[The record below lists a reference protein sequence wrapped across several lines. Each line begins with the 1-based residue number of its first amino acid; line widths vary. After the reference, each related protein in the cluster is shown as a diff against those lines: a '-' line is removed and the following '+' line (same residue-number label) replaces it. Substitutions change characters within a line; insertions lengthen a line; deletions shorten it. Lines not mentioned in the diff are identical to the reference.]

1 MNTMSPSNGTA
12 ADASPAQSD
21 PSAVS
26 QKAIAEP
33 KAGARPAIPAL
44 LWCSIAAITA
54 TGCLG
59 IYRNLAFLWTIWTTD
74 PLRSIGMLI
83 LPASL
88 VLTLRVWRQN
98 RWEMR
103 GTWWGLVVLGL
114 SFGLSVLRHRFEF
127 IAVLGGAGITLIP
140 VALPIYLYGSG
151 IVLLFAGPRVWRRA
165 WFPLGLLLLS
175 QPVPGAVNALL
186 DIPLQNLSAHVARS
200 FASAIGF
207 APTTPQLRLMFSPDF
222 GMFIAPGCDGIRGA
236 VTMGYLALVLG
247 YLKRV
252 SVFRWAA
259 YVAGAVLLGYVFN
272 FTRLC
277 VLVLYYRI
285 ALGHPGLEGMAKWA
299 DYVIGG
305 CLFLVA
311 TFLFL
316 RLARGKEAA
325 GGAASSAPASP
336 GSAPPAAKSWLK
348 CAAFMALIVLSLCF
362 FGLRDNRKDAATVA
376 SLAGRMPK
384 QIGDF
389 GLTRAWYEQQDG
401 VILLQSGAYT
411 APSSEEITLAVWIGA
426 GLHNANTCWLARGL
440 QPEYLTTKT
449 FVTAEKIPVA
459 FSAGFYSDGIT
470 DSIVVNALCSPAFCS
485 QSPGAVPRNGFK
497 FLSLR
502 PSGASGHPVSIMV
515 RIDRAHSNAPKAV
528 TYDLLTAEA
537 QRFLANLDMTRLSGE
552 FQ

>member
-1 MNTMSPSNGTA
+1 
-12 ADASPAQSD
+12 
-21 PSAVS
+21 
-26 QKAIAEP
+26 
-33 KAGARPAIPAL
+33 
-44 LWCSIAAITA
+44 
-54 TGCLG
+54 
-59 IYRNLAFLWTIWTTD
+59 
-74 PLRSIGMLI
+74 
-83 LPASL
+83 
-88 VLTLRVWRQN
+88 
-98 RWEMR
+98 
-103 GTWWGLVVLGL
+103 
-114 SFGLSVLRHRFEF
+114 
-127 IAVLGGAGITLIP
+127 
-140 VALPIYLYGSG
+140 
-151 IVLLFAGPRVWRRA
+151 
-165 WFPLGLLLLS
+165 
-175 QPVPGAVNALL
+175 LL

-200 FASAIGF
+200 FASVIGF
-207 APTTPQLRLMFSPDF
+207 APATPQLRLMFSPDF

-252 SVFRWAA
+252 SIFRWAA

-316 RLARGKEAA
+316 RLARGKETAS
-325 GGAASSAPASP
+325 GAASSAPVRP
-336 GSAPPAAKSWLK
+336 GSAPPAAKAWLK
-348 CAAFMALIVLSLCF
+348 CAAFLALIVLSLCF
-362 FGLRDNRKDAATVA
+362 FGLRDNRTDAATVA
-376 SLAGRMPK
+376 SLAGRMPER
-384 QIGDF
+384 IGDF

-401 VILLQSGAYT
+401 VILLQSGAYA
-411 APSSEEITLAVWIGA
+411 APSSEEITLAVWVGA

-440 QPEYLTTKT
+440 QPEYLTSKT
-449 FVTAEKIPVA
+449 FVTAERKPVA
-459 FSAGFYSDGIT
+459 FSAGFYNDGIT

-485 QSPGAVPRNGFK
+485 QSPDAVPKNGFK

-537 QRFLANLDMTRLSGE
+537 QRFLTNLDMTGLSGG

>member
-12 ADASPAQSD
+12 DVASPEQSD
-21 PSAVS
+21 PSAVT
-26 QKAIAEP
+26 QEAIAEP
-33 KAGARPAIPAL
+33 KAGVRPAISAL
-44 LWCSIAAITA
+44 LWCSIAAIA
-54 TGCLG
+54 AIGCLG
-59 IYRNLAFLWTIWTTD
+59 IYRDLAILWKIWTTD

-83 LPASL
+83 LPASV

-103 GTWWGLVVLGL
+103 GTWWGLAVVGL
-114 SFGLSVLRHRFEF
+114 SFGLSILRHRFELY
-127 IAVLGGAGITLIP
+127 AVLDGAAITLSP
-140 VALPIYLYGSG
+140 MVLPIYLYGSG

-165 WFPLGLLLLS
+165 WFPLGLLLLL

-236 VTMGYLALVLG
+236 VTMGYVALILG

-252 SVFRWAA
+252 SIFRWAA
-259 YVAGAVLLGYVFN
+259 YVAGAVSLGYLFN

-299 DYVIGG
+299 DYAIGG

-316 RLARGKEAA
+316 RLVRGKETASRE
-325 GGAASSAPASP
+325 ASSAPVSP
-336 GSAPPAAKSWLK
+336 GLAEPAANSWLK
-348 CAAFMALIVLSLCF
+348 CAAFMALIVLPLCL
-362 FGLRDNRKDAATVA
+362 FGLRDSRKDGATPA

-389 GLTRAWYEQQDG
+389 ALTRAWYEQQDG
-401 VILLQSGAYT
+401 VTLVQSGAYA
-411 APSSEEITLAVWIGA
+411 APSSEEITLGVWVGA
-426 GLHNANTCWLARGL
+426 GLHNANTSWLARGL

-449 FVTAEKIPVA
+449 FLTAERKSVA
-459 FSAGFYSDGIT
+459 FSEGFYSDGIT

-485 QSPGAVPRNGFK
+485 QSPDAVRKNGFR
-497 FLSLR
+497 FLSLQPAR
-502 PSGASGHPVSIMV
+502 AYGHPVSIMV
-515 RIDRAHSNAPKAV
+515 RIDRPHSNAPKAV
-528 TYDLLTAEA
+528 TYDLLTAET
-537 QRFLANLDMTRLSGE
+537 QRFLANLDITRLSGE